1 MDLRRAVRFWF
12 RGSRDGA
19 PGGTAPPSIDAN
31 DLALPERTSSPMA
44 IPIFRAVW
52 IASLVSNFG
61 ALIQLVAAAWMMTI
75 LTASP
80 VLIALVQSSTTLP
93 LVLLSLWSGAVADN
107 LDRRIILIV
116 AQLFMLAT
124 SLLLALVAWEG
135 GLTPSILLL
144 FTFAIGCGTALNSPA
159 WQASVS
165 DMVPR
170 SELPAVVAYNSMG
183 FNMAR
188 SFGPAVGGAI
198 IAAWGVAAAFL
209 INALSYMGLIAVL
222 IRWRPPRVERLLLRE
237 PIGSAMRAGIR
248 YVLMSPALSGLMA
261 RAAFFG
267 VGAAAIPA
275 LLPIAA
281 KNFAG
286 SPWAYGLLLGALGG
300 GAVVGASVPPSARRR
315 YSAEASVTS
324 ATFAVGMGTIVFAVS
339 EALLLS
345 CAAIF
350 VVGAGWLVTLSTF
363 NVTVQLAAPRW
374 VVARALA
381 IYQTMAF
388 GGMTVGS
395 WLFGWIAERASIE
408 TSLVAVGL
416 VILACLAGGHYR
428 PLRETEARV
437 SIHSTAGAS
446 RAWRSRPEREPVRS
460 SSRSNI
466 GSRQH
471 ARRGSCELSR
481 NAAVSGCGMERA
493 TGSWYRIL
501 RTPKSGSSSFL
512 LRHGWSMSGTISAAP
527 RRMPGTGPSCAH
539 SP

>member
-1 MDLRRAVRFWF
+1 
-12 RGSRDGA
+12 
-19 PGGTAPPSIDAN
+19 
-31 DLALPERTSSPMA
+31 MA

-209 INALSYMGLIAVL
+209 INALSYMG
-222 IRWRPPRVERLLLRE
+222 
-237 PIGSAMRAGIR
+237 
-248 YVLMSPALSGLMA
+248 
-261 RAAFFG
+261 
-267 VGAAAIPA
+267 
-275 LLPIAA
+275 
-281 KNFAG
+281 
-286 SPWAYGLLLGALGG
+286 
-300 GAVVGASVPPSARRR
+300 
-315 YSAEASVTS
+315 
-324 ATFAVGMGTIVFAVS
+324 
-339 EALLLS
+339 
-345 CAAIF
+345 
-350 VVGAGWLVTLSTF
+350 
-363 NVTVQLAAPRW
+363 
-374 VVARALA
+374 
-381 IYQTMAF
+381 
-388 GGMTVGS
+388 
-395 WLFGWIAERASIE
+395 
-408 TSLVAVGL
+408 
-416 VILACLAGGHYR
+416 
-428 PLRETEARV
+428 
-437 SIHSTAGAS
+437 
-446 RAWRSRPEREPVRS
+446 
-460 SSRSNI
+460 
-466 GSRQH
+466 
-471 ARRGSCELSR
+471 
-481 NAAVSGCGMERA
+481 
-493 TGSWYRIL
+493 
-501 RTPKSGSSSFL
+501 
-512 LRHGWSMSGTISAAP
+512 
-527 RRMPGTGPSCAH
+527 
-539 SP
+539 

>member
-1 MDLRRAVRFWF
+1 
-12 RGSRDGA
+12 
-19 PGGTAPPSIDAN
+19 
-31 DLALPERTSSPMA
+31 
-44 IPIFRAVW
+44 
-52 IASLVSNFG
+52 
-61 ALIQLVAAAWMMTI
+61 MTI

-446 RAWRSRPEREPVRS
+446 RAWRSRPQREPVRS